1 MDEGAKL
8 VFCDLLAMKISEV
21 YGVDLVRAK
30 IGVLESG
37 IQRIIDEDPEYV
49 DHIPLLSWAQDVY
62 AEMILNKR

>member
-1 MDEGAKL
+1 MDEGAKR

-37 IQRIIDEDPEYV
+37 IQRIVNEDPE
-49 DHIPLLSWAQDVY
+49 
-62 AEMILNKR
+62 